1 MNNQIPDEINL
12 LEISNGLRIGLAESG
27 TWQIW
32 AKNGCFDLREIAD
45 YWRVVILLERPYS
58 EIELTFNKYAEKINT
73 KNSFPLWKIVGAG
86 LAFGLDEWANLALA
100 WFPHLT
106 QDEKVMISDLLE
118 NVASSKWA
126 SQKSRQLAN
135 RYIKQMRTL

>member
-1 MNNQIPDEINL
+1 MKNQMPDEIDL
-12 LEISNGLRIGLAESG
+12 LEISNGLRIGLTKSN
-27 TWQIW
+27 TWQVW
-32 AKNGCFDLREIAD
+32 AKNGCFDLIDIAD
-45 YWRVVILLERPYS
+45 FWRIVIILERPYS
-58 EIELTFNKYAEKINT
+58 EIELIFKKYAKKVNVE
-73 KNSFPLWKIVGAG
+73 NSFPLWKVVGAG

-100 WFPHLT
+100 WFPYLK

-135 RYIKQMRTL
+135 RYIKQMRIL